1 MILPA
6 GMCQPR
12 VEYRTLETPIPESLI
27 AEVPRPDRPLVT
39 YKDAVLRDAERG
51 AVIDRMN
58 DDRAVI
64 RKLLGMRNRMLPY
77 E

>member
-12 VEYRTLETPIPESLI
+12 VEYRTMETPIPASLI
-27 AEVPRPDRPLVT
+27 ADVPRPDRPLVT
-39 YKDAVLRDAERG
+39 YKDALLRDAERG

-58 DDRAVI
+58 DDRGAVRRI
-64 RKLLGMRNRMLPY
+64 LGSSDPLN
-77 E
+77 EVQ